1 MKNDLN
7 HLLLGIVTACV
18 LLGAFTGAASENVNE
33 TEVNNTNTTIPILP
47 VANFTANQTSGYAP
61 LPVLFT
67 DTSTGNP
74 HAWSWNFGDGNTS
87 SGQNVTHVYA
97 YAGTYNVTFNVT
109 NDCGS
114 NSIWKHELI
123 HVSPP
128 CTPPV
133 ANFTAPS
140 IQGFAPLN
148 VSFMDTSTCNPV
160 AWHWDFGDNVTS
172 TVQNPFHIYTHAG
185 TYNVTLNVTNDCGS
199 DSITK
204 QYTVPAPV
212 PVPNFE
218 GIPVSGKAPLNVSFT
233 DMSTG
238 TVITRFWDFGDG
250 MTEWANATPTI
261 FHTYLIPAT
270 YTVSLTVGNSGG
282 EKTLTKDAY
291 IHVNP
296 SGTTPFALFSSSP
309 MMGYAPLT
317 VQFTDRSIG
326 KPLKW
331 QWDFG
336 DGNTSSERNP
346 THTYYTVGK
355 YNPTLTVFNSGGAP
369 RDRPWSG

>member
-133 ANFTAPS
+133 ANFAANQTSGYAPLPVLFTDTSTGNPHAWSWNFGDGNTSSGQNVTHIYAYAGTYNVTFNVTNDCGSNSIWKHELIHVSPPCTPPVANFTAPS

-218 GIPVSGKAPLNVSFT
+218 GIPVSGKAR
-233 DMSTG
+233 STCHSRTCRPG
-238 TVITRFWDFGDG
+238 QSSR
-250 MTEWANATPTI
+250 A
-261 FHTYLIPAT
+261 
-270 YTVSLTVGNSGG
+270 
-282 EKTLTKDAY
+282 
-291 IHVNP
+291 
-296 SGTTPFALFSSSP
+296 SGTSAT
-309 MMGYAPLT
+309 
-317 VQFTDRSIG
+317 
-326 KPLKW
+326 
-331 QWDFG
+331 
-336 DGNTSSERNP
+336 E
-346 THTYYTVGK
+346 
-355 YNPTLTVFNSGGAP
+355 
-369 RDRPWSG
+369 